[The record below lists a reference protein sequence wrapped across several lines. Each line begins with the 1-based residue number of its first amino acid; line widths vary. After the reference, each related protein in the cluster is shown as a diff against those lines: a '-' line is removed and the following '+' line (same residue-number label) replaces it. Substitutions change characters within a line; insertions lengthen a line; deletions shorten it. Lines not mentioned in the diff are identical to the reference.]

1 MNLWFL
7 PSWPLNVSQLTLF
20 GVFLATGFIA
30 GEAARR
36 FIHLPRITGYALAGA
51 ALGPQGLGWLNA
63 DALLDLKPLV
73 SLALGLVMFE
83 LGTRLDFGWL
93 RRNQWLFRTAVLE
106 CLLTFW
112 AIYGALVWFDFRPV
126 LSATAAAI
134 GTATSP
140 AVVMLVSREL
150 RAEGQ
155 VTDRMLLF
163 TAVNTVFAHVVL
175 TLLLPLLHME
185 RDADLSMALTQPL
198 YVFAGSLVLGAVA
211 AWLMLRL
218 AEWQRQGR
226 AGQLAL
232 VVAIVVTTI
241 GLAYSLSL
249 SVGLALITLGLLA
262 KNLDRAHLMVPVRL
276 GEASQLFYLVLFIL
290 TGASLEFHV
299 FGLAAAG
306 AVAAFIVVRF
316 LGKAAALMLL
326 SPPSGLRPASA
337 GWLAMAMLPMSG
349 LAVVMVGDAV
359 NLNPSFGR
367 ELAAVVLSAAM
378 VLELIGP
385 LATQF
390 ALRGAGEARQDG

>member
-1 MNLWFL
+1 MDLWFL

-20 GVFLATGFIA
+20 GVFLGAGFIA

-36 FIHLPRITGYALAGA
+36 FIHFPRITGYALAGA
-51 ALGPQGLGWLNA
+51 ALGPQGIGWLSA
-63 DALLDLKPLV
+63 DVLLDLKPLV

-83 LGTRLDFGWL
+83 LGTRLDVTWL
-93 RRNQWLFRTAVLE
+93 NRNQWLFRTAVVE

-112 AIYGALVWFDFRPV
+112 AIYGVLAWFGFRPV
-126 LSATAAAI
+126 LAATAAAI

-140 AVVMLVSREL
+140 AVVTLVSREL

-163 TAVNTVFAHVVL
+163 TAVNTVFAHVAL

-185 RDADLSMALTQPL
+185 QDAQLSTALMQPF
-198 YVFAGSLVLGAVA
+198 YVFAGSLALGGVA

-262 KNLDRAHLMVPVRL
+262 KNLDRAHLLVPLRL
-276 GEASQLFYLVLFIL
+276 GEASQLFYLLLFIL
-290 TGASLEFHV
+290 TGASLEFHA
-299 FGLAAAG
+299 FGAAAAG
-306 AVAAFIVVRF
+306 VVAAFILVRF
-316 LGKAAALMLL
+316 AGKAAALLLL
-326 SPPSGLRPASA
+326 SPPSGLRQGSA
-337 GWLAMAMLPMSG
+337 GLLAIAMLPMSG

-359 NLNPSFGR
+359 DLNPSFGR
-367 ELAAVVLSAAM
+367 ELGAVVLSAAV

-390 ALRGAGEARQDG
+390 ALRRAGEAREHG